1 MMMDDEKDVKPVEE
15 TKAKKGGSSFD
26 TPLRGTQDEAATQGE
41 EAKGKKE
48 PALVFEDGTAVA
60 APGLG
65 IHQIRDGKRHWVP
78 DTWTQAKLGIR
89 MDEVVMLFP
98 EQLMSIPE
106 GAPIPSKAPDEP
118 LF

>member
-1 MMMDDEKDVKPVEE
+1 MIEDREKDTKVIEE
-15 TKAKKGGSSFD
+15 EPKDEEPKERKGSRKAA
-26 TPLRGTQDEAATQGE
+26 E
-41 EAKGKKE
+41 KE
-48 PALVFEDGTAVA
+48 PVLMLPDGTAVA